1 MADNSKIYPRNG
13 DTSTVYLKN
22 VVNNSNILVG
32 DYTIYNDPKSD
43 PRDFVK
49 NNVFYHIPFIGDKIV
64 IGKFCSIACGAK
76 FLMNVGNHTLKSL
89 STYPFPIFNDEWN
102 SGLPSKEAWDQHG
115 DIVIGNDVWI
125 GFEAVILSGVTIGD
139 GSIIGTRSLVTKD
152 VPPYTIVGGTPAK
165 PIRLRFSEEII
176 NQIQSIKWWDWPA
189 DKIAANI
196 KAIQSGDIEALL
208 KQGLS

>member
-1 MADNSKIYPRNG
+1 
-13 DTSTVYLKN
+13 
-22 VVNNSNILVG
+22 
-32 DYTIYNDPKSD
+32 
-43 PRDFVK
+43 
-49 NNVFYHIPFIGDKIV
+49 
-64 IGKFCSIACGAK
+64 
-76 FLMNVGNHTLKSL
+76 MNVGNHTLKSL

-115 DIVIGNDVWI
+115 DIAIGNDVWI

-176 NQIQSIKWWDWPA
+176 NQIQSLKWWDWPA